1 MVSKKYVGFRYSVKN
16 GVPKTLR
23 NPFGTPK
30 TMRDGTQGIFR
41 DMAVPTHQFQASQ
54 RNESVDRVALPT
66 QGFV

>member
-1 MVSKKYVGFRYSVKN
+1 MISKKYEGFRFIVKN
-16 GVPKTLR
+16 GVAKTLR

-30 TMRDGTQGIFR
+30 RMRDGSMGIFR
-41 DMAVPTHQFQASQ
+41 DMAVPSHQFQSSQ